1 MTHPGS
7 DSIPAGSLASRLV
20 IGAAQFGM
28 PYGATN
34 TRGQVPLREVAAILH
49 RAHEAG
55 IRLVDTAAGYGTSEA
70 VLGDMLPDFPAID
83 VVTKLPAF
91 PGSVIAEADIR
102 EMHDTVLR
110 SLDLLHRS
118 KLCGLLVHHSGDLSK
133 PGGEHVVE
141 LLDRLKQDGIAERVG
156 VSVYDIEDIDTILKS
171 FRPDIVQMPI
181 NLFDQR
187 FVQSGHVERLHKAGI
202 EVHARSIFLQ
212 GILLKEASRLPRYFG
227 PFAVQFADYSNFLNE
242 HGITRLAACLS
253 FIMEQSGA
261 DRVLIGVTSID
272 ELDQILMALSQSV
285 VLPAMS
291 RLASNEPALVD
302 PRQWRLA
309 PSYVSQQ

>member
-1 MTHPGS
+1 MTDPGP

-20 IGAAQFGM
+20 IGAVQFGM

-34 TRGQVPLREVAAILH
+34 TRGQVPSREVAAILH
-49 RAHEAG
+49 RAHEVG

-91 PGSVIAEADIR
+91 PGSVIASADVK
-102 EMHDTVLR
+102 EMHLAILR
-110 SLDLLHRS
+110 SLDLLRRS
-118 KLCGLLVHHSGDLSK
+118 TLYGLLVHHSGDLSK
-133 PGGEHVVE
+133 PGGEHIVE

-156 VSVYDIEDIDTILKS
+156 VSVYDIVDIDRILKS
-171 FRPDIVQMPI
+171 FHPDIVQMPI

-187 FVQSGHVERLHKAGI
+187 FIQGGHVEQLHKAGI

-212 GILLKEASRLPRYFG
+212 GILLTETSRLSHYFSS
-227 PFAVQFADYSNFLNE
+227 FAKQFANYESFLDE
-242 HGITRLAACLS
+242 HGITRLAACLG
-253 FIMEQSGA
+253 FIMNQSGA
-261 DRVLIGVTSID
+261 DHVLIGVTSVN
-272 ELDQILMALSQSV
+272 ELNQILTALSRNET
-285 VLPAMS
+285 LPEMS
-291 RLASNEPALVD
+291 LLASGEYELID

-309 PSYVSQQ
+309 PSGVSQQ